1 MRSTPRTL
9 VVVLVLAAAVA
20 PASTAQAERR
30 FTFFGAG
37 WGHGVGLSQWGAYRL
52 SRQGWGPRRILAHFY
67 PGTRV
72 SRAEHVPPKIRV
84 GLVQGV
90 HALHL
95 TASGGPVAIRVG
107 SG

>member
-1 MRSTPRTL
+1 
-9 VVVLVLAAAVA
+9 
-20 PASTAQAERR
+20 
-30 FTFFGAG
+30 
-37 WGHGVGLSQWGAYRL
+37 
-52 SRQGWGPRRILAHFY
+52 Y

-107 SG
+107 SGDGRLIGRVASGSTWTVFPRDGRFRVYNAKGHLVGGHSWGGPRSPLFVRHASPDSVVRIGEAG